1 MYDVTTLYDDLV
13 AIRRTAQV
21 MHEELSQ
28 PSRDDLQVVLE
39 RIKGKL
45 KSALRVLSEDELEEV
60 LEDLDRE
67 YANEARG
74 ELEALAVG

>member
-21 MHEELSQ
+21 MHEELPQ
-28 PSRDDLQVVLE
+28 ECREPLQVVLK

-45 KSALRVLSEDELEEV
+45 QVQLRLLSEDELEEI
-60 LEDLDRE
+60 LEALDQE
-67 YANEARG
+67 YNNEARA
-74 ELEALAVG
+74 ELEALI

>member
-28 PSRDDLQVVLE
+28 ESRDDLQVVLK
-39 RIKGKL
+39 RIEGKL
-45 KSALRVLSEDELEEV
+45 QVALRLLSEDELEEAI
-60 LEDLDRE
+60 ESLDE
-67 YANEARG
+67 LYNNEARG
-74 ELEALAVG
+74 ETEALM